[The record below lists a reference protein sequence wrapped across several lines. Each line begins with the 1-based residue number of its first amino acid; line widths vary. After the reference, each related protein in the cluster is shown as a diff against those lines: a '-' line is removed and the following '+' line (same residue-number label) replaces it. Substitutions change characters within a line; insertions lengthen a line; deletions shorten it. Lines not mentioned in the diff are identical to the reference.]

1 MEDYCWVGR
10 GEFDSQKGR
19 DDCWVGRGEFNSQK
33 AWRMT
38 AGWRVGRLT
47 ASRGKGES
55 GACCERV
62 SFK

>member
-1 MEDYCWVGR
+1 ME
-10 GEFDSQKGR
+10 

-47 ASRGKGES
+47 ASRGKGEL
-55 GACCERV
+55 GAGSERV
-62 SFK
+62 LAV